1 MCGAELEYTTVAA
14 PMRCALCGSEQSST
28 ARCRAG
34 HFVCDACHSGTAK
47 DVIERA
53 CLASTATD
61 PVALATGLMQ
71 HPKVKMHGPEHHFLV
86 PAALLTAYDN
96 LRGDPSARASRLRE
110 ARRRAETVVGGMCG
124 FHGACGAAIGI
135 GIFVSLVTDATPLAR
150 EAWSL
155 SNLATSEALA
165 VIARRGGPRCC
176 KRDTW
181 LAILA
186 AVRFARAHLG
196 VTLPLGRRDPCGFS
210 GKNRECLE
218 RRCPFYRGGAAAP
231 A

>member
-1 MCGAELEYTTVAA
+1 MIDTIAMIGSPASRGAVASVSGA
-14 PMRCALCGSEQSST
+14 G
-28 ARCRAG
+28 RACLAAG
-34 HFVCDACHSGTAK
+34 
-47 DVIERA
+47 RA
-53 CLASTATD
+53 CLASAVTD

-96 LRGDPSARASRLRE
+96 LRGDPSAKASHLRE
-110 ARRRAETVVGGMCG
+110 ARRRAETVIGGMCG

-135 GIFVSLVTDATPLAR
+135 GIFVSLVTGATPLAR

-196 VTLPLGRRDPCGFS
+196 VTLPLGPRDPCGFS

-218 RRCPFYRGGAAAP
+218 QRCPFYRGGAAAP